1 VRRWHQENRADWRIT
16 RNLIRD
22 AYDTDPEWWASRV
35 NFAVTIM
42 ALLYGESDLI
52 ATLNIAGLAGWDADN
67 NMTTAAGLIGIIVG
81 FEGLPESVKNS
92 TDVYFNQDL
101 IGGDLPEFDSV
112 ANIADRTRKLGELV
126 IRSAGGTVADSG
138 LVLPLQTP

>member
-1 VRRWHQENRADWRIT
+1 
-16 RNLIRD
+16 
-22 AYDTDPEWWASRV
+22 SRV

-52 ATLNIAGLAGWDADN
+52 ETLNIAGLAGWDADN
-67 NMTTAAGLIGIIVG
+67 NMTTAAGLLGVIIG

-138 LVLPLQTP
+138 LVLPLQIP